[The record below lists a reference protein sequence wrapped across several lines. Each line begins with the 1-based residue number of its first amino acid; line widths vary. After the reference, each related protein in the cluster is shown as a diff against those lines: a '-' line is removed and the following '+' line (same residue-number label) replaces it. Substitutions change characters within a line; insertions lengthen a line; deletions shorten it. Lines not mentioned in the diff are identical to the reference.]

1 MCNEEIHP
9 VEIKDDEVILRA
21 AFRPYNANNSGK
33 IKLNLFSPPK
43 NLNELSCM
51 RSSIMSIEDCFKKAK
66 EIAGNQKEF
75 HGFAL
80 ITNHCAKNSFPE
92 EDETIE
98 IYIKDSRHHFLGH
111 ADLIIGIESLT
122 EHEPLSPLDKA
133 KLDDIKSNLHKH
145 ALFVTQNGRIDN
157 QGISCDSNELL
168 SKFVVN
174 NKVLDIISGT

>member
-1 MCNEEIHP
+1 MCNEETYP
-9 VEIKDDEVILRA
+9 VEIKDGEVILRA
-21 AFRPYNANNSGK
+21 AFRPYNANKSGK

-66 EIAGNQKEF
+66 EIAGDQKEF

-92 EDETIE
+92 EDKTIE

-111 ADLIIGIESLT
+111 ADLIIGIKSLT
-122 EHEPLSPLDKA
+122 ESEPLSPSDKV
-133 KLDDIKSNLHKH
+133 KLDDIKSNLHRH
-145 ALFVTQNGRIDN
+145 ALFVTQSGGVDDN
-157 QGISCDSNELL
+157 QKIPCENNELL
-168 SKFVVN
+168 SNFVVG
-174 NKVLDIISGT
+174 NKLLDIIST